1 MDYIVVGLGNPGQKY
16 EMTRHNAGFLAL
28 DLLAQR
34 LGAGPIRQAKCQSL
48 YTCCTLEGRS
58 LLLMKPQT
66 FMNLSGQAVRDMAAA
81 FHVPPERIVVVY
93 DDISLPAGRLR
104 VRRSG
109 SAGSHNGIK
118 DILYQLQS
126 DQFPRIKI
134 GVGAPDRDRED
145 LKDFV
150 LDTLDSD
157 AYEGV
162 KRAPEAVITL
172 LCQGVDQAMQQ
183 FNGSGPISNN

>member
-1 MDYIVVGLGNPGQKY
+1 MVGLGNPGQKY

>member
-1 MDYIVVGLGNPGQKY
+1 MVGLGNPGQKY

-66 FMNLSGQAVRDMAAA
+66 FMNLSGRAVRDMAAA

-109 SAGSHNGIK
+109 SAGGHNGIK